1 MKIIKWKQYLAII
14 SLIFV
19 IPFVYANESPL
30 MVTPLM
36 VKLIEAAKPT
46 RDEIIHAKKL
56 LQVKK
61 DIKLLD
67 DLSLAPFHKREQSP
81 IKNTESIYCNGCHLP
96 LPHSKSL
103 RTRTFMN
110 MHSDYIACESC
121 HFKPENIVLDYRWY
135 DYQKNSEADKQEGRL
150 HSGRLKK
157 NQSPLI
163 AKTGQIKI
171 APFFENKPVLIN
183 RDHPFS
189 KTLQQRW
196 KKADLNEKSQIHA
209 QIHQPLT
216 TKGTECV
223 DCHTSE
229 QDLLGLI
236 SLADSPKQAK
246 AIQKNTI
253 ANFFKNYKPENPL
266 ASGELPP
273 LEQRIKMTD
282 LLN

>member
-1 MKIIKWKQYLAII
+1 MKIIKWKQSLTIV
-14 SLIFV
+14 SLIFGLP
-19 IPFVYANESPL
+19 IVYANESPL
-30 MVTPLM
+30 I
-36 VKLIEAAKPT
+36 VKLIEAAQPT
-46 RDEIIHAKKL
+46 TDEIAQAKKIL
-56 LQVKK
+56 KIKK
-61 DIKLLD
+61 EIKLLD
-67 DLSLAPFHKREQSP
+67 NLTLAPFHKRDKSP
-81 IKNTESIYCNGCHLP
+81 IKNTEQVYCNSCHLP

-110 MHSDYIACESC
+110 MHSEYIACESC
-121 HFKPENIVLDYRWY
+121 HFKPKKIKLTYRWY
-135 DYQKNSEADKQEGRL
+135 DYQKNTEADKQQGRL

-157 NQSPLI
+157 DQSPLI
-163 AKTGQIKI
+163 ARTGQIKI
-171 APFFENKPVLIN
+171 APFFENKPILIN
-183 RDHPFS
+183 STHNFS

-196 KKADLNEKSQIHA
+196 KKADLNEKSQIQA

-229 QDLLGLI
+229 QDLLDLS
-236 SLADSPKQAK
+236 SLADSPKQGK

-253 ANFFKNYKPENPL
+253 ANFFKHYKPEKPL
-266 ASGELPP
+266 AAGELPP